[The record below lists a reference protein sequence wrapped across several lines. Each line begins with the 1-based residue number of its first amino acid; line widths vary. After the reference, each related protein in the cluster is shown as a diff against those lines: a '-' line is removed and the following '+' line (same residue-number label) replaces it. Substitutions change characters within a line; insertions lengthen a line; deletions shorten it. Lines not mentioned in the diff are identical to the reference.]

1 MSRIADAA
9 YQEGMPTMPISPGL
23 ARRHAALLGLAGLA
37 ALRGAPAQAQPTN
50 PQAPAPAVANA
61 PTLERVATF
70 EKQVTGVAVAH
81 DGRIFVCFPR
91 WETDVDISV
100 AEVGRDGTLTPYPDV
115 TWNAY
120 RNAAP
125 RDLARHFVCVQSVTV
140 DPQGFLW
147 ILDAAAPGNAFNL
160 PGGIKLLKVDL
171 ATNQVVQTVAFDSA
185 SAPQGSYLNDV
196 RVTPDG
202 KWAFITD
209 SGQRGAILVVDLASG
224 RARRVLD
231 GAGPTQPEPDVIVKA
246 DGRDL
251 RRTDGRPTLFAADGI
266 ALDAEGRYL
275 YWQALTGRTL
285 YRLPVASL
293 IDESILPARLAS
305 DVEKLG
311 TTNVADGYWMD
322 KVGNLYITSP
332 EDDALK
338 VRRPDGRMET
348 LVQDKRLRWPDSLA
362 EGPEGHIYVTSS
374 QIQDMAQY
382 HERGSP
388 RREPYGLWRI
398 RPVR

>member
-1 MSRIADAA
+1 
-9 YQEGMPTMPISPGL
+9 MPTIPHASG
-23 ARRHAALLGLAGLA
+23 RRSILIAAAGFATLSS
-37 ALRGAPAQAQPTN
+37 AQAQTASQGTSRTS
-50 PQAPAPAVANA
+50 PQAPAPATPAAAGLEHVAS
-61 PTLERVATF
+61 F
-70 EKQVTGVAVAH
+70 EQQVTGVAVSKE
-81 DGRIFVCFPR
+81 GRVFVNFPR
-91 WETDVDISV
+91 WEKDVEISV
-100 AEVGRDGTLTPYPDV
+100 AEVGREGSLKPYPDAE
-115 TWNAY
+115 WNAY

-125 RDLARHFVCVQSVTV
+125 RDLANHLICVQSVTV

-147 ILDAAAPGNAFNL
+147 ILDAAAPGNEFNL
-160 PGGIKLLKVDL
+160 PGGVKMLKVDL
-171 ATNQVVQTVAFDSA
+171 GSNTVVQTISFDSA
-185 SAPQGSYLNDV
+185 AAPQGSYLNDV

-209 SGQRGAILVVDLASG
+209 SGQRGAIVVVNLSNG

-246 DGRDL
+246 DGHDL
-251 RRTDGRPTLFAADGI
+251 RRTDGRRTLFAADGI

-293 IDESILPARLAS
+293 IDESIPSTRLAS

-311 TTNVADGYWMD
+311 TTCVADGYWMD
-322 KVGNLYITSP
+322 RAGNLYITSP

-338 VRRPDGRMET
+338 VRLPDGRMET

-362 EGPEGHIYVTSS
+362 EGPEGHIYVTTS

-398 RPVR
+398 YPSR

>member
-1 MSRIADAA
+1 M
-9 YQEGMPTMPISPGL
+9 
-23 ARRHAALLGLAGLA
+23 
-37 ALRGAPAQAQPTN
+37 
-50 PQAPAPAVANA
+50 AVA
-61 PTLERVATF
+61 
-70 EKQVTGVAVAH
+70 K
-81 DGRIFVCFPR
+81 DGRIFVNFPR
-91 WETDVDISV
+91 WEQDVQISV
-100 AEVGRDGTLTPYPDV
+100 AEVNRDGSLKPYPD
-115 TWNAY
+115 TEWNAY

-125 RDLARHFVCVQSVTV
+125 RDLLNHFICVQSVTV

-147 ILDAAAPGNAFNL
+147 ILDAAAPGNEFNL

-171 ATNQVVQTVAFDSA
+171 SSDKIVQTVSFDSA
-185 SAPQGSYLNDV
+185 AAPQGSYLNDV

-209 SGQRGAILVVDLASG
+209 SGQRGAIVVVDLATG

-231 GAGPTQPEPDVIVKA
+231 GAGPTQPEPDVVVKA
-246 DGRDL
+246 DGHEL
-251 RRTDGRPTLFAADGI
+251 RRPDGRPTLFAADGI

-293 IDESILPARLAS
+293 LDADLPPTRLAAA
-305 DVEKLG
+305 VEKLG
-311 TTNVADGYWMD
+311 TTCVADGYWMD
-322 KVGNLYITSP
+322 RAGNLYITSP

-338 VRRPDGRMET
+338 VRRPDGQLQT

-362 EGPEGHIYVTSS
+362 EGPEGHIYITTSR
-374 QIQDMAQY
+374 IQDMAQY
-382 HERGSP
+382 HQGGSP

-398 RPVR
+398 RPVA